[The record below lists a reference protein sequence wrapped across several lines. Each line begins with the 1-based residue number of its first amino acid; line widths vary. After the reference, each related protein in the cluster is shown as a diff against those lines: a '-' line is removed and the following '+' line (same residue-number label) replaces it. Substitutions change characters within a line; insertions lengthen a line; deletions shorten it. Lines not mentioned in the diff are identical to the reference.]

1 MLPLSNNQMSFT
13 KRLDVM
19 KNTSKEQRA
28 GSALP
33 PPGKNHLPA
42 AVMTK
47 QFPNPS
53 RTQKQTTRP
62 LTAAPSAIKNPA
74 PRAGPCPHRP
84 VRAAGPRA
92 RPGPLRH
99 RAARPARWEDSP
111 SVEGVGREAVLQG
124 SPLRAEPRQHPGG
137 GGGGQHPPGTQ
148 HPAPAP
154 QRCRLT
160 AKWRPQPPEAR
171 PRGVT
176 AALTQDGGG
185 GGGAEEVSRSGRAG
199 RGAQLGPAGAGRRRR
214 RARQVP
220 GGAPRAPPRVPHPS
234 SEPPRDAVLGAG
246 RGSRAGRDEA
256 VMAAGPGG

>member
-84 VRAAGPRA
+84 VRGEGCGTPGAAGPPQTQSGP
-92 RPGPLRH
+92 PGP
-99 RAARPARWEDSP
+99 
-111 SVEGVGREAVLQG
+111 VGRLT
-124 SPLRAEPRQHPGG
+124 LR
-137 GGGGQHPPGTQ
+137 
-148 HPAPAP
+148 
-154 QRCRLT
+154 
-160 AKWRPQPPEAR
+160 
-171 PRGVT
+171 
-176 AALTQDGGG
+176 
-185 GGGAEEVSRSGRAG
+185 
-199 RGAQLGPAGAGRRRR
+199 
-214 RARQVP
+214 
-220 GGAPRAPPRVPHPS
+220 
-234 SEPPRDAVLGAG
+234 
-246 RGSRAGRDEA
+246 
-256 VMAAGPGG
+256 